1 VPSEYATSPI
11 VAPVEIP
18 TDDQFN
24 DFELNPN
31 PLASA
36 EEVVEGAMISNVTA
50 AVEIDPTLESR
61 TA

>member
-24 DFELNPN
+24 DFELNPQ
-31 PLASA
+31 LSSTV

-50 AVEIDPTLESR
+50 TVEIDPTLESISI
-61 TA
+61 